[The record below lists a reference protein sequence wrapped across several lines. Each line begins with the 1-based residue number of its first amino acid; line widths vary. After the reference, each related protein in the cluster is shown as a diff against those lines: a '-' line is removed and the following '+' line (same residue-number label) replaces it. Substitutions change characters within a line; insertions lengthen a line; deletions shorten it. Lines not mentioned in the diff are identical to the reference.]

1 MEIRDQYYSFLA
13 DKLVPVSVANHERYG
28 VSTTPTLVILDR
40 NGLVRQY
47 HPGQM
52 TEAELDAQIRPLL

>member
-1 MEIRDQYYSFLA
+1 VEIRDRYYSFLA

-28 VSTTPTLVILDR
+28 FSTTPTVVILDR
-40 NGLVRQY
+40 TGLVRQY

-52 TEAELDAQIRPLL
+52 D